1 MSNDN
6 TVQVNKPETLASI
19 LEYLQQESIFSAE
32 DKCSQDEILKDC
44 PQFFVNDPSKKLN
57 WQQLAECFEDVFT
70 KYTAE
75 TCELKEQIG
84 ELVQVRP
91 ISFSHYWHLNPLLTL
106 ICSPNRNEKHY
117 LKVMKSLIR
126 KELKLGKFKRLLV
139 NLSFLFSHI
148 NSIILV
154 LKNR

>member
-1 MSNDN
+1 MSNNN

-75 TCELKEQIG
+75 TCELKEQIE
-84 ELVQVRP
+84 ELVQKRK
-91 ISFSHYWHLNPLLTL
+91 TL
-106 ICSPNRNEKHY
+106 FESYEK
-117 LKVMKSLIR
+117 LDQERAKARIEKSLSWIIT
-126 KELKLGKFKRLLV
+126 KEDNLSKFKSEVNTLLQTTDSEDKPARDKV
-139 NLSFLFSHI
+139 T
-148 NSIILV
+148 
-154 LKNR
+154 

>member
-1 MSNDN
+1 MSNNN
-6 TVQVNKPETLASI
+6 TVQVNEPETLASI

-75 TCELKEQIG
+75 TCELKEQIE
-84 ELVQVRP
+84 ELVQKRK
-91 ISFSHYWHLNPLLTL
+91 TL
-106 ICSPNRNEKHY
+106 FESYEK
-117 LKVMKSLIR
+117 LDQERAKARIEKSLSWIIT
-126 KELKLGKFKRLLV
+126 KEDNLSKFKSEVNTLLQTTDSEDKPARDKV
-139 NLSFLFSHI
+139 T
-148 NSIILV
+148 
-154 LKNR
+154 

>member
-19 LEYLQQESIFSAE
+19 LEYLQQENIVSAE

-57 WQQLAECFEDVFT
+57 WQQLAECFEDVFI

-84 ELVQVRP
+84 ELVQVSPFHFP
-91 ISFSHYWHLNPLLTL
+91 IVG
-106 ICSPNRNEKHY
+106 I
-117 LKVMKSLIR
+117 
-126 KELKLGKFKRLLV
+126 
-139 NLSFLFSHI
+139 
-148 NSIILV
+148 
-154 LKNR
+154 

>member
-75 TCELKEQIG
+75 TCELKEQIE
-84 ELVQVRP
+84 ELVQKRK
-91 ISFSHYWHLNPLLTL
+91 TL
-106 ICSPNRNEKHY
+106 FESYEK
-117 LKVMKSLIR
+117 LDQERAKARIEKSLSWIIT
-126 KELKLGKFKRLLV
+126 KEDNLSKFKSEVNTLLQTTDSEDKPARDKV
-139 NLSFLFSHI
+139 T
-148 NSIILV
+148 
-154 LKNR
+154 

>member
-75 TCELKEQIG
+75 TCELKEQIE
-84 ELVQVRP
+84 ELVQKRK
-91 ISFSHYWHLNPLLTL
+91 TL
-106 ICSPNRNEKHY
+106 FESYEK
-117 LKVMKSLIR
+117 LDQERAKARIEESLSWIIT
-126 KELKLGKFKRLLV
+126 KEDNLSKFKSEVNTLLQTTDSEDKPARDKV
-139 NLSFLFSHI
+139 T
-148 NSIILV
+148 
-154 LKNR
+154 

>member
-6 TVQVNKPETLASI
+6 TVQVNEPETLASI
-19 LEYLQQESIFSAE
+19 LEYLQQESIVSAE

-84 ELVQVRP
+84 ELVQKRK
-91 ISFSHYWHLNPLLTL
+91 TL
-106 ICSPNRNEKHY
+106 FESYEK
-117 LKVMKSLIR
+117 LDQERAKARIEKSLSWIIT
-126 KELKLGKFKRLLV
+126 KEDNLSKFKSEVNTLLQTTDSEDKPARDKV
-139 NLSFLFSHI
+139 T
-148 NSIILV
+148 
-154 LKNR
+154 

>member
-19 LEYLQQESIFSAE
+19 LEYLQQESIVSAE

-75 TCELKEQIG
+75 TCELKEQIE
-84 ELVQVRP
+84 ELVQKRK
-91 ISFSHYWHLNPLLTL
+91 TL
-106 ICSPNRNEKHY
+106 FESYEK
-117 LKVMKSLIR
+117 LDQERAKARIEKSLSWIIT
-126 KELKLGKFKRLLV
+126 KEDNLSKFKSEVNTLLQTTDSEDKPARDKV
-139 NLSFLFSHI
+139 T
-148 NSIILV
+148 
-154 LKNR
+154 